1 MKYNVAADKVGLSE
15 LSQNRRQVIS
25 VKDWKMPYAAAPR
38 TVQLRCSTVPSFL
51 VQWHRPIFSQNLAM
65 SVNNR
70 FFPFLSTAD
79 HVIQESIGCN
89 DYPRL
94 AFSKFKMAA
103 KMDAKSHYW
112 L

>member
-1 MKYNVAADKVGLSE
+1 MDFGKQHTTNMAAVLAGK
-15 LSQNRRQVIS
+15 RPRQ
-25 VKDWKMPYAAAPR
+25 
-38 TVQLRCSTVPSFL
+38 L

-65 SVNNR
+65 SGNNR
-70 FFPFLSTAD
+70 FCAFLSTPD
-79 HVIQESIGCN
+79 HLIQESIGCN

-94 AFSKFKMAA
+94 AFSKFTMAA